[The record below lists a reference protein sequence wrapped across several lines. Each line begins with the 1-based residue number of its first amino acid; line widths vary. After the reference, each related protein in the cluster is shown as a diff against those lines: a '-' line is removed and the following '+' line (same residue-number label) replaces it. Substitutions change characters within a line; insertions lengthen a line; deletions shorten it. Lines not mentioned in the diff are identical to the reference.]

1 MFEQIF
7 EPDEDELQPIIIVQ
21 NRTRCYAVQVD
32 KLSTTD
38 VMKAYY
44 ESSLEVKFILL
55 TNSLIVS
62 SSLAATKDPN
72 AAPSMPSKRN
82 ILAKTTTKFRT
93 PLKKV

>member
-1 MFEQIF
+1 MFKQVF
-7 EPDEDELQPIIIVQ
+7 QPDEDELQPIIIVQ
-21 NRTRCYAVQVD
+21 NLTRCYAVQVD
-32 KLSTTD
+32 KLSNTA

-44 ESSLEVKFILL
+44 KSSLEVKFILL
-55 TNSLIVS
+55 TNSLIIS

-72 AAPSMPSKRN
+72 AAPSIPSKRF